1 MRLLAW
7 EVHRLRR
14 HPVSGK
20 RELPWDILQ
29 QNLSPAARAIVAK
42 AARSEVK
49 NYLAQLAEAAEM
61 PYTGPEGFIEALRQA
76 AFIVAIDRSE
86 TASGPQ

>member
-1 MRLLAW
+1 VKFLAW
-7 EVHRLRR
+7 EIHHLRR
-14 HPVSGK
+14 HPVSGD

-29 QNLSPAARAIVAK
+29 RDLAPNTRAIVAK

-49 NYLAQLAEAAEM
+49 NYIAYLAEQAQM

-76 AFIVAIDRSE
+76 AFIVAIDRRE
-86 TASGPQ
+86 AGNG